1 MSTNSNHTA
10 LSIPRRVALL
20 LAAVLLVTACDKP
33 NQSVSDDGVDEL
45 VQNSL
50 NAIADGEADDAYL
63 QYFTKDFR
71 LQMPEA
77 DWLPLAQAYQQRLG
91 KVLTIKRTSGMAAQS
106 EGVGREQFCY
116 EVTWEKGSGQVLAV
130 VFNENETLDEQGWK
144 LASLTLRSPALE
156 PSTPTTPL
164 DPNHTTLPPT
174 LPASKIP
181 SLKPLPTLPTLPP
194 LPKTVDEITP
204 EDEALIPAAKPKPK
218 PKLAP

>member
-10 LSIPRRVALL
+10 LSIPRRVTLL
-20 LAAVLLVTACDKP
+20 LAAVLLVAACDTP

-50 NAIADGEADDAYL
+50 NAIAAGEADDAYL

-71 LQMPEA
+71 LHMPEA
-77 DWLPLAQAYQQRLG
+77 EWLPLAQGYQQRLG
-91 KVLTIKRTSGMAAQS
+91 KVLTIKRTTGMAQQID
-106 EGVGREQFCY
+106 GIGRGQFSY
-116 EVTWEKGSGQVLAV
+116 DITWEKGSGQALVA

-156 PSTPTTPL
+156 LSTTTPL
-164 DPNHTTLPPT
+164 DPNHTTLPPK

-181 SLKPLPTLPTLPP
+181 SLKPLPTLPKLPP